1 MLLSSLESG
10 LGLSLEAGPVMW
22 QKFGD
27 ALDGVV
33 GDASKD
39 VFKPGEGL
47 DIHTLRGS
55 YETAQHCSCPT
66 ADITAKKHPVAA
78 THRHHASILPISGR
92 KLMFTIVGTRFTVDG
107 CGCSTANN

>member
-1 MLLSSLESG
+1 
-10 LGLSLEAGPVMW
+10 MW

-47 DIHTLRGS
+47 DIHTLTGS

-78 THRHHASILPISGR
+78 THRQATNAALRACVVDFQIAVFGVAVQRCPVFESVAHGASLRALGQHFS
-92 KLMFTIVGTRFTVDG
+92 L
-107 CGCSTANN
+107 NLQ

>member
-1 MLLSSLESG
+1 
-10 LGLSLEAGPVMW
+10 MW

-27 ALDGVV
+27 AVDGVN

-47 DIHTLRGS
+47 DIHTLTGS

-66 ADITAKKHPVAA
+66 ADVTAKKRPVAA
-78 THRHHASILPISGR
+78 THAFVNLIWPHFDHYIWPHPKADKFLSLYMVLEGR
-92 KLMFTIVGTRFTVDG
+92 AG
-107 CGCSTANN
+107 A